1 MGAKISIIYFK
12 IIEVDVTNL
21 LHLRA
26 KMNRKREPSKFML
39 SSDGKIGIIVD
50 EYRHEFSER

>member
-12 IIEVDVTNL
+12 INEVDVTNL

-26 KMNRKREPSKFML
+26 KMNRKREPSKFMPIFIN
-39 SSDGKIGIIVD
+39 S
-50 EYRHEFSER
+50 

>member
-26 KMNRKREPSKFML
+26 KMNFEVFDRYK
-39 SSDGKIGIIVD
+39 GKK
-50 EYRHEFSER
+50 

>member
-26 KMNRKREPSKFML
+26 KMNRKREPSKFMPIFGRE
-39 SSDGKIGIIVD
+39 D
-50 EYRHEFSER
+50 RHNRRRI